1 MNDVSSESSAGAAP
15 LVVTVFNPL
24 TNQGRTLATISEDQ
38 VAWLE
43 ACLALLSSA
52 PRSSGA
58 RRSSATLLAPST
70 ARPGPKGKKVIVVDV
85 SDENDTPY
93 GIGDEF
99 ENAVAASKS
108 LDLPTYTVGLA
119 LKGAAPAKLRGLTL
133 RYSDEL
139 TELERADINE
149 KIRD

>member
-15 LVVTVFNPL
+15 LVITVFNPL
-24 TNQGRTLATISEDQ
+24 TNQGRTLATISEGQ
-38 VAWLE
+38 VVWLE

-52 PRSSGA
+52 PRATDA
-58 RRSSATLLAPST
+58 RRPSAALLPPSA
-70 ARPGPKGKKVIVVDV
+70 ARPGPKGRKVLVVDA

-93 GIGDEF
+93 SIGDEF

-108 LDLPTYTVGLA
+108 MNLPTYTVGLA
-119 LKGAAPAKLRGLTL
+119 LKGATPAKLRGLTL

-139 TELERADINE
+139 TELERADIDE